1 MEVPF
6 IQLHN
11 VWKSF
16 EEQVVLAGI
25 SVDINRGETLGILGR
40 SGTGKSVTLMLISGL
55 LACDQG
61 EVLIDGENIVG
72 KTEEELLSIRK
83 RISYVFQTGA
93 LFDSLTIYENIAYPL
108 LDSRKF
114 DDGYIN
120 KKVNELAQ
128 LLNVHEHLD
137 QYPSEITLGTKKRV
151 AIARALATE
160 PEALLFDEPTTG
172 LDALMGKRISKI
184 IRNLNKN
191 KNLTS
196 IVVTHDINCIEIV
209 SDKVAMLDGG
219 HIRFLGTFEQLRA
232 SSDEFIQEF
241 LYGKKAF
248 TTEKA

>member
-1 MEVPF
+1 MEAPF
-6 IQLHN
+6 IQLRN

-72 KTEEELLSIRK
+72 KTEVELLSIRK
-83 RISYVFQTGA
+83 RISYVFQAGA

-108 LDSRKF
+108 LDLGKHE
-114 DDGYIN
+114 DGYI
-120 KKVNELAQ
+120 KEKVNGLAQ
-128 LLNVHEHLD
+128 LLNVHEHLN

-184 IRNLNKN
+184 ICNLNKT

>member
-108 LDSRKF
+108 LDSRKY
-114 DDGYIN
+114 DDEYIN
-120 KKVNELAQ
+120 KKVKELAQ

-184 IRNLNKN
+184 IRNLNKT